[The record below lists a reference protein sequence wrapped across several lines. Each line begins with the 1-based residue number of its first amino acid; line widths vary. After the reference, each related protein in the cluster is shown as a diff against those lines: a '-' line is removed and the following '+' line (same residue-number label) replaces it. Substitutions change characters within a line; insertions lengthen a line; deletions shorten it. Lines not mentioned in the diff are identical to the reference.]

1 VRGHLAALATLAVLA
16 AIAAGCGGA
25 GASNSSSSSSGGAA
39 LVPAGALAYVSFD
52 TDLGSD
58 QLQSAQSI
66 LDKFPFKPKLLKS
79 IRSAIAKDGVDVE
92 ALRSSVGSEVDVAAV
107 QANGATGAVGLTQPK
122 DEQAFDAQLDKNS
135 PPVLHT
141 KIGDWTVF
149 SNKQAFLDAVKNRTG
164 NLSDDASFQAA
175 MQTLPGA
182 GDAIARAYVAP
193 GALQTALKAA
203 ATNSLPTSVGGA
215 IGFDKAKWS
224 AGAITAA
231 DGAFKLE
238 VHTKTTS
245 TTTAGKTSPLATE
258 IPSGSIVALSFVGGS
273 ATIPAQLQQQLG
285 ALSTQLGFDA
295 AGLVGAL
302 NGPVIAF
309 ARPGFPIPEV
319 TLVTRP
325 SEPANTVTAIGD
337 LIAKL
342 TGKQFKAVPTQVDGG
357 TLKKVDLGPVAIY
370 YGEAANGDV
379 VVTDSANALAELKGS
394 AGQLSGDT
402 LFKEAKD
409 AAGMPDGTSSFLY
422 VDLKDLVPAISGIAQ
437 LSNQTLPPSV
447 EANLKPLRT
456 LLVFGSRDG
465 DVQNVVGYLKTN

>member
-16 AIAAGCGGA
+16 VIAAGCGGA
-25 GASNSSSSSSGGAA
+25 GASNSSSSSTGGAA
-39 LVPAGALAYVSFD
+39 LVPAGALAYASFD

-58 QLQSAQSI
+58 QLKSAQSI

-79 IRSAIAKDGVDVE
+79 IRSSIAKDGVELE
-92 ALRSSVGSEVDVAAV
+92 ALRSSIGSEVDVAAV

-193 GALQTALKAA
+193 GALQTALKSAT
-203 ATNSLPTSVGGA
+203 TNSLPSTAGSA

-224 AGAITAA
+224 AGAVTSA

-238 VHTKTTS
+238 VHTKTT
-245 TTTAGKTSPLATE
+245 TTTAEKTSPLAAQ
-258 IPSGSIVALSFVGGS
+258 IPSGSIVALSFVGGKAS
-273 ATIPAQLQQQLG
+273 IPARLQQQLG

-319 TLVTRP
+319 TIVARP
-325 SEPANTVTAIGD
+325 SDPANAATAVGG

-357 TLKKVDLGPVAIY
+357 TLKKVDLGPLAIY
-370 YGEAANGDV
+370 YGQAANGDV
-379 VVTDSANALAELKGS
+379 VVTDSVNALAELKGS

-422 VDLKDLVPAISGIAQ
+422 VDLKDLVPAISGLAQ
-437 LSNQTLPPSV
+437 LSNQKLPPSV

-456 LLVFGSRDG
+456 LLVFNSHDG